1 MKNVIKLTILIY
13 MFGWSIVSDADVI
26 KCKDKEG
33 RITYQQFSCKQGS
46 VQEEVKT
53 AIESP
58 DKLNIEPEEDFVIL
72 QKDLIGTWTDY
83 MPRTAYNSTWTFTSS
98 DMILKKYDGRI
109 IRLPYTL
116 TRNQIIV
123 HHKKNLVNKEDWDEE
138 INLIS
143 FKNNILVWNSITT
156 VRLHKIF

>member
-1 MKNVIKLTILIY
+1 
-13 MFGWSIVSDADVI
+13 
-26 KCKDKEG
+26 
-33 RITYQQFSCKQGS
+33 
-46 VQEEVKT
+46 
-53 AIESP
+53 
-58 DKLNIEPEEDFVIL
+58 
-72 QKDLIGTWTDY
+72 